1 MCHKLLRAKKMFA
14 ELQKQELTLSLLT
27 NGIKTQNKFDTIK
40 TELNLVPENK
50 TKHRS
55 IYWLHS
61 RPVHEG
67 ANHVPK
73 VVSDHD
79 PLADWVHD
87 LNYMRSQALQQPSR
101 AQTGSAHRVNILLHN
116 CKWITSRLAFLSS
129 LLVHT
134 YVHESRSERAL
145 RSQVPRIRISRRIMI
160 QNAPFYRVSKAW
172 FERVLHSQL

>member
-1 MCHKLLRAKKMFA
+1 MCHKILRARKIFA

-27 NGIKTQNKFDTIK
+27 NGIKTQNKFFTNK
-40 TELNLVPENK
+40 TELNIVPENK
-50 TKHRS
+50 IKHRS

-87 LNYMRSQALQQPSR
+87 LNYMHSQALQQPSR

-116 CKWITSRLAFLSS
+116 CKWITIASGLQADFAFLSS

-160 QNAPFYRVSKAW
+160 HNAPFFRVSKA
-172 FERVLHSQL
+172 